1 MSPETRN
8 AEVGTRNGEAGT
20 RQASEKFER
29 HDREAAVPRSA
40 FRLPRWV
47 LFVAPLILL
56 AILSVFVIK
65 GGTLSRLARGL
76 PPVEEL
82 SFDRVQL
89 TPGNIIVDV
98 VNGGPDPV
106 TVAQVMVDEAYWA
119 HTITP
124 KREVGRLG
132 RARITIPYP
141 WVEGEPHQV
150 RLVTSTG
157 VTFDHEILVAAE
169 TPPVDSRYFL
179 VFSLIGLYVG
189 VLPVAIG
196 ILWLPFLKRLER
208 RWMHFALALTA
219 GLLLFL
225 AAEALHE
232 AIETAGRVAGAF
244 QGIGLVALGVLVTW
258 LLLQAF
264 SAGGSSKQGA
274 DPKAQRLRLAFLIAL
289 GIGLHN
295 LGEGLAI
302 GAAYAQGAVTL
313 GAFLIVGF
321 MIHNTTEGLGIV
333 APVARDDPSLK
344 KLALAGVLAGGP
356 TIIGAWLGGI
366 AYSPILATLC
376 MAIGAGAILQVLGV
390 LYRAVEQET
399 GSAIWTPLNA
409 IGVVAG
415 LVLMYGTG
423 LLVAS

>member
-1 MSPETRN
+1 MTSPTK
-8 AEVGTRNGEAGT
+8 
-20 RQASEKFER
+20 SE
-29 HDREAAVPRSA
+29 EAAQAPGLRIPRGVWFA
-40 FRLPRWV
+40 LPLV
-47 LFVAPLILL
+47 LLT
-56 AILSVFVIK
+56 ILSVFVIK
-65 GGTLSRLARGL
+65 GGTLSRMARGL

-89 TPGNIIVDV
+89 TPGHIIVDV

-119 HTITP
+119 HTMSP
-124 KREVGRLG
+124 QREVARLG
-132 RARITIPYP
+132 RARIDIAYP
-141 WVEGEPHQV
+141 WVEGEPHQIK
-150 RLVTSTG
+150 LVSSTG

-169 TPPVDSRYFL
+169 TPPVDGRYFL
-179 VFSLIGLYVG
+179 VFTLIGLYVG

-196 ILWLPFLKRLER
+196 ILWLPFLKRLDR

-232 AIETAGRVAGAF
+232 ALETAARVAGAY
-244 QGIGLVALGVLVTW
+244 QGIGLVALGVVVTW
-258 LLLQAF
+258 LVLQAF
-264 SAGGSSKQGA
+264 SGAGSKEQGA
-274 DPKAQRLRLAFLIAL
+274 ANPKAQRMRLAFLIAL

-295 LGEGLAI
+295 FGEGLAI

-333 APVARDDPSLK
+333 VPVAQDSPPVK
-344 KLALAGVLAGGP
+344 TLALAGLLAGGP
-356 TIIGAWLGGI
+356 TILGAWLGGI

-390 LYRAVEQET
+390 LYRAVDNET
-399 GSAIWTPLNA
+399 EHAVWTPLNA
-409 IGVVAG
+409 MGVVAG
-415 LVLMYGTG
+415 LVLMYSTG

>member
-1 MSPETRN
+1 MTSPTKRT
-8 AEVGTRNGEAGT
+8 G
-20 RQASEKFER
+20 
-29 HDREAAVPRSA
+29 AAQVLGGRVPSGVW
-40 FRLPRWV
+40 FVLPLV
-47 LFVAPLILL
+47 LLAALSLFVIE
-56 AILSVFVIK
+56 
-65 GGTLSRLARGL
+65 GGTLSRMARGL
-76 PPVEEL
+76 PAVEEL
-82 SFDRVQL
+82 SFNRVQL
-89 TPGNIIVDV
+89 TPGHIIVDV

-119 HTITP
+119 HTISP
-124 KREVGRLG
+124 AREIERLG
-132 RARITIPYP
+132 RARIDLAYP
-141 WVEGEPHQV
+141 WVEGEPHQI

-169 TPPVDSRYFL
+169 TPPVDGSYFL
-179 VFSLIGLYVG
+179 VFTLIGLYVG

-225 AAEALHE
+225 ATEALHE
-232 AIETAGRVAGAF
+232 ALETAGRVAGAF
-244 QGIGLVALGVLVTW
+244 QGVGLVALGVVVTW
-258 LLLQAF
+258 LVLQAF
-264 SAGGSSKQGA
+264 AGGGGRRGAAQGGESPA
-274 DPKAQRLRLAFLIAL
+274 AQRLRLAFLIAL

-295 LGEGLAI
+295 FGEGLAI

-333 APVARDDPSLK
+333 VPVAQDEPPLRT
-344 KLALAGVLAGGP
+344 LALAGLLAGGP
-356 TIIGAWLGGI
+356 TIVGAWLGGI

-390 LYRAVEQET
+390 LYRAVEAET
-399 GSAIWTPLNA
+399 GHAVWTPLNA
-409 IGVVAG
+409 MGVVAG

>member
-1 MSPETRN
+1 MSRKT
-8 AEVGTRNGEAGT
+8 
-20 RQASEKFER
+20 
-29 HDREAAVPRSA
+29 
-40 FRLPRWV
+40 WV
-47 LFVAPLILL
+47 YFFAPLALL
-56 AILSVFVIK
+56 AILALIVVK

-82 SFDRVQL
+82 SVDRVQL
-89 TPGNIIVDV
+89 TPGHIVMDV

-119 HTITP
+119 HVMTP
-124 KREVGRLG
+124 RREVGRLG
-132 RARITIPYP
+132 RARIDIAYP
-141 WVEGEPHQV
+141 WVEGEPHQIK
-150 RLVTSTG
+150 LVTATG
-157 VTFDHEILVAAE
+157 ITFDHEILVAAE
-169 TPPVDSRYFL
+169 TPRADGRYFL
-179 VFSLIGLYVG
+179 VFTMIGLYVG

-196 ILWLPFLKRLER
+196 LLWLPFLRRLER
-208 RWMHFALALTA
+208 RWVHFALALTG

-232 AIETAGRVAGAF
+232 ALETAERVAGAF
-244 QGIGLVALGVLVTW
+244 QGTGLVALGVLVTW

-264 SAGGSSKQGA
+264 SGRRRAAEGGESPA
-274 DPKAQRLRLAFLIAL
+274 DQRLQLAFLIAL

-333 APVARDDPSLK
+333 APVAQDNPPVK
-344 KLALAGVLAGGP
+344 TLALAGLLAGAP
-356 TIIGAWLGGI
+356 TIVGAWLGGV
-366 AYSPILATLC
+366 AYSPLLGTLC
-376 MAIGAGAILQVLGV
+376 MAVGAGAILQVLGV
-390 LYRAVEQET
+390 LYRVVGRET
-399 GSAIWTPLNA
+399 QSVWSPLNA
-409 IGVVAG
+409 MGVAAG
-415 LVLMYGTG
+415 LILMYGTG

>member
-1 MSPETRN
+1 MNRRTWLWF
-8 AEVGTRNGEAGT
+8 A
-20 RQASEKFER
+20 
-29 HDREAAVPRSA
+29 
-40 FRLPRWV
+40 LPLV
-47 LFVAPLILL
+47 LLT
-56 AILSVFVIK
+56 ILSLFVIK

-89 TPGNIIVDV
+89 TPGRIVVDV

-119 HTITP
+119 HAITP
-124 KREVGRLG
+124 SRQVGRLG
-132 RARITIPYP
+132 RARIDIPYP
-141 WVEGEPHQV
+141 WVEGEPHQIK
-150 RLVTSTG
+150 LVTANG

-169 TPPVDSRYFL
+169 TPKVDGRYFL
-179 VFSLIGLYVG
+179 VFTLIGLYVG

-196 ILWLPFLKRLER
+196 LLWLPFLKRLER
-208 RWMHFALALTA
+208 RWMHFALALTG

-232 AIETAGRVAGAF
+232 ALETANRVAGAF
-244 QGIGLVALGVLVTW
+244 QGIGVVAIGVVVTW
-258 LLLQAF
+258 LFVQAF
-264 SAGGSSKQGA
+264 SGGGSRKEGA
-274 DPKAQRLRLAFLIAL
+274 EDPAAQRLRLAFLIAL

-302 GAAYAQGAVTL
+302 GAAYAQGAVSL
-313 GAFLIVGF
+313 GAFLVVGF

-333 APVARDDPSLK
+333 APVAQDSPSFK
-344 KLALAGVLAGGP
+344 SLALAGLLAGGP
-356 TIIGAWLGGI
+356 TIIGAWLGGVS
-366 AYSPILATLC
+366 YSPLLGTLC
-376 MAIGAGAILQVLGV
+376 MAVGAGAILQVLGV
-390 LYRAVEQET
+390 LYRVVSLETEGGAVW
-399 GSAIWTPLNA
+399 SPLNA
-409 IGVVAG
+409 AGVAAG